1 MTLQFNGSDG
11 FYLIFSLPGAA
22 AQRQPRG
29 QASRRRP
36 RACATASCAG
46 SARGWTAPWS
56 DLMSVHASALYVQ
69 DDPRTRPSRNLL
81 RALRD
86 AARMVDSQ
94 EKAERLGMISS
105 CRAILA
111 GRKLRTVYQPVFDIQ
126 QRRVVGFEALIRGPA
141 GELEQPDVLFAAAR
155 ESDLALELESLCLET
170 IFRRLPRATLQR
182 KLFVNASPRL
192 LTHPVFLDDRNLA
205 DISRAHTQVVIEV
218 SEKEV
223 VGDYHAFRGVLDRL
237 RGHGLQ
243 IAIDDAGSGYSGLE
257 SILQLRPQY
266 IKVANTIVQNLHEE
280 TIKRG
285 VITALASVGREIDAS
300 LIAEGI
306 EQPEE
311 LKALV
316 DLGVNYGQGF
326 LLGRPSGRHCPRR
339 GARRALTARRRD
351 YAPAA
356 AHRHRGAVRVVEAQR
371 PVGGLRDA
379 DARGDLDPRRGRRLR
394 AARAG
399 SLRRTRARRCARREG
414 AAPGTGGRARGTR
427 RPAARPAA
435 RRRGSGHIRARP
447 GGRRPGSGSGAC
459 RR

>member
-1 MTLQFNGSDG
+1 MARPRRPEPTPDLEQLRISRLLTDGVTGLPLLPVGFTGADRVPHLGVIYLQIGRFAGIESLYGWQLYDRVLRLVAESLRADLASSPLEPHLMTLQFNGSDG
-11 FYLIFSLPGAA
+11 FYLLFNLPSPPRTGSPAA
-22 AQRQPRG
+22 RLTSEAGRLRDGIMRQLRQGLDRG
-29 QASRRRP
+29 MV
-36 RACATASCAG
+36 
-46 SARGWTAPWS
+46 
-56 DLMSVHASALYVQ
+56 DLMSVHASALHVT

-86 AARMVDSQ
+86 AARMVESQ
-94 EKAERLGMISS
+94 EKAERLGLISS

-126 QRRVVGFEALIRGPA
+126 ERLVVGFEALIRGPA

-170 IFRRLPRATLQR
+170 IFRRLPRATQQR

-205 DISRAHTQVVIEV
+205 DIKRAHPQIVIEI

-223 VGDYHAFRGVLDRL
+223 VGDYPAFRGVLDRL
-237 RGHGLQ
+237 RGNGLE

-257 SILQLRPQY
+257 AILQLRPQY

-285 VITALASVGREIDAS
+285 IITALASVGREIDAS

-311 LKALV
+311 LAALV

-326 LLGRPSGRHCPRR
+326 LLGRPTGRI
-339 GARRALTARRRD
+339 
-351 YAPAA
+351 
-356 AHRHRGAVRVVEAQR
+356 
-371 PVGGLRDA
+371 
-379 DARGDLDPRRGRRLR
+379 ARG
-394 AARAG
+394 
-399 SLRRTRARRCARREG
+399 
-414 AAPGTGGRARGTR
+414 
-427 RPAARPAA
+427 
-435 RRRGSGHIRARP
+435 H
-447 GGRRPGSGSGAC
+447 
-459 RR
+459 

>member
-1 MTLQFNGSDG
+1 MTRPRRPEPPPDVDRLRVARLLTDGVTGLPLLPVGFTGAERVPHLGVIYLQIGRFAGIESMYGWQLYDRVLRLVAESLRADLASSPLEPHLMALQFNGSDG
-11 FYLIFSLPGAA
+11 FYLVFSLPSPPRNGSPAA
-22 AQRQPRG
+22 RLVSESGRLRDGIMRRLRQG
-29 QASRRRP
+29 LD
-36 RACATASCAG
+36 RAMV
-46 SARGWTAPWS
+46 
-56 DLMSVHASALYVQ
+56 DLMSVHASALYVA
-69 DDPRTRPSRNLL
+69 DDPRTRPSRALL

-86 AARMVDSQ
+86 AARMVESQ
-94 EKAERLGMISS
+94 EKAERLGIVSS

-126 QRRVVGFEALIRGPA
+126 QRTVVGFEALIRGPA

-155 ESDLALELESLCLET
+155 ESDLGLELESLCLET
-170 IFRRLPRATLQR
+170 IFRRLPRATQQR

-192 LTHPVFLDDRNLA
+192 LTHPVFLDERNLA
-205 DISRAHTQVVIEV
+205 GIRRAHPQVVIEV

-237 RGHGLQ
+237 RANGLQ

-257 SILQLRPQY
+257 AILQLRPQY

-285 VITALASVGREIDAS
+285 VITALASVGHEIQAS

-326 LLGRPSGRHCPRR
+326 LLGRP
-339 GARRALTARRRD
+339 
-351 YAPAA
+351 
-356 AHRHRGAVRVVEAQR
+356 
-371 PVGGLRDA
+371 
-379 DARGDLDPRRGRRLR
+379 RGRI
-394 AARAG
+394 
-399 SLRRTRARRCARREG
+399 
-414 AAPGTGGRARGTR
+414 APG
-427 RPAARPAA
+427 
-435 RRRGSGHIRARP
+435 H
-447 GGRRPGSGSGAC
+447 
-459 RR
+459 

>member
-1 MTLQFNGSDG
+1 MLTDGVTGLPLLPVGFAGADRIPHLGVIYLQIGRFAGIESLYGWQLYDRVLRLVAESLRDGLASSPLEPHVMTLQFNGSDG
-11 FYLIFSLPGAA
+11 FYLIFSLPGAPRNGSPAGKLDAEA
-22 AQRQPRG
+22 ARLRDGILRRLRQG
-29 QASRRRP
+29 LD
-36 RACATASCAG
+36 RAMV
-46 SARGWTAPWS
+46 
-56 DLMSVHASALYVQ
+56 DLMSVHASALYVP

-81 RALRD
+81 RALRE
-86 AARMVDSQ
+86 AARRVDNQ
-94 EKAERLGMISS
+94 EKAERLGLVSS
-105 CRAILA
+105 CRSILA
-111 GRKLRTVYQPVFDIQ
+111 TRKLRTVYQPVFDIQ

-182 KLFVNASPRL
+182 RLFVNASPRL
-192 LTHPVFLDDRNLA
+192 LTHPVFLDERNLA
-205 DISRAHTQVVIEV
+205 DIRRAHTQVVIEV

-223 VGDYHAFRGVLDRL
+223 VGDYQAFRGVLDRL
-237 RGHGLQ
+237 RGNGLE

-285 VITALASVGREIDAS
+285 VITALASVGREIDAA

-326 LLGRPSGRHCPRR
+326 LLGRPSGRI
-339 GARRALTARRRD
+339 
-351 YAPAA
+351 
-356 AHRHRGAVRVVEAQR
+356 
-371 PVGGLRDA
+371 
-379 DARGDLDPRRGRRLR
+379 
-394 AARAG
+394 
-399 SLRRTRARRCARREG
+399 
-414 AAPGTGGRARGTR
+414 APG
-427 RPAARPAA
+427 
-435 RRRGSGHIRARP
+435 GH
-447 GGRRPGSGSGAC
+447 
-459 RR
+459 

>member
-1 MTLQFNGSDG
+1 MARPRRPLPTADLEQLRVSRMLTDGVTGLPLLPVGFAGADRVPHLGVIYLQIGRFAGIESLYGWQLYDRVLRLVAESLRADLAASPLEPHITTLQFNGSDG
-11 FYLIFSLPGAA
+11 FYLVFSLPGAPRNGSPA
-22 AQRQPRG
+22 AKLESEAARLRDGIMRRLRQG
-29 QASRRRP
+29 LD
-36 RACATASCAG
+36 RAMV
-46 SARGWTAPWS
+46 
-56 DLMSVHASALYVQ
+56 DLMSVHASALYVP

-86 AARMVDSQ
+86 AARMVESQ
-94 EKAERLGMISS
+94 EKAERLGLISG

-111 GRKLRTVYQPVFDIQ
+111 SRKLRTVYQPVFDIQ
-126 QRRVVGFEALIRGPA
+126 ERTVVGFEALIRGPA

-170 IFRRLPRATLQR
+170 IFRRLPRATQER

-192 LTHPVFLDDRNLA
+192 LTHPVFLDDRNLEE
-205 DISRAHTQVVIEV
+205 IRRAHPQVVIEV

-237 RGHGLQ
+237 RGNGLQ

-257 SILQLRPQY
+257 AILQLRPQY

-326 LLGRPSGRHCPRR
+326 LLGRPSGRI
-339 GARRALTARRRD
+339 
-351 YAPAA
+351 
-356 AHRHRGAVRVVEAQR
+356 
-371 PVGGLRDA
+371 
-379 DARGDLDPRRGRRLR
+379 
-394 AARAG
+394 ARAG
-399 SLRRTRARRCARREG
+399 
-414 AAPGTGGRARGTR
+414 
-427 RPAARPAA
+427 
-435 RRRGSGHIRARP
+435 H
-447 GGRRPGSGSGAC
+447 
-459 RR
+459 

>member
-1 MTLQFNGSDG
+1 MARPRRPLPTADLEQLRVSRMLTDGVTGLPLLPVGFAGADRVPHLGVIYLQIGRFAGIESLYGWQLYDRVLRLVAESLRADLAASPLEPHVTTLQFNGSDG
-11 FYLIFSLPGAA
+11 FYLVFSLPGAPRNGSPA
-22 AQRQPRG
+22 AKLESEAARLRDGIMRRLRQG
-29 QASRRRP
+29 LD
-36 RACATASCAG
+36 RAMV
-46 SARGWTAPWS
+46 
-56 DLMSVHASALYVQ
+56 DLMSVHASALYVP

-86 AARMVDSQ
+86 AARMVESQ
-94 EKAERLGMISS
+94 EKAERLGLISG

-111 GRKLRTVYQPVFDIQ
+111 SRKLRTVYQPVFDIQ
-126 QRRVVGFEALIRGPA
+126 ERTVVGFEALIRGPA

-170 IFRRLPRATLQR
+170 IFRRLPRATQQR

-192 LTHPVFLDDRNLA
+192 LTHPVFLDDRNLEE
-205 DISRAHTQVVIEV
+205 IRRAHPQVVIEV

-237 RGHGLQ
+237 RGNGLQ

-257 SILQLRPQY
+257 AILQLRPQY

-326 LLGRPSGRHCPRR
+326 LLGRPSGRI
-339 GARRALTARRRD
+339 
-351 YAPAA
+351 
-356 AHRHRGAVRVVEAQR
+356 
-371 PVGGLRDA
+371 
-379 DARGDLDPRRGRRLR
+379 
-394 AARAG
+394 ARAG
-399 SLRRTRARRCARREG
+399 
-414 AAPGTGGRARGTR
+414 
-427 RPAARPAA
+427 
-435 RRRGSGHIRARP
+435 H
-447 GGRRPGSGSGAC
+447 
-459 RR
+459 

>member
-1 MTLQFNGSDG
+1 MARPRRPLPTADLEQLRVSRMLTDGVTGLPLLPVGFAGADRVPHLGVIYLQIGRFAGIESLYGWQLYDRVLRLVAESLRADLAASPLEPHVTTLQFNGSDG
-11 FYLIFSLPGAA
+11 FYLVFSLPGAPRNGSPA
-22 AQRQPRG
+22 AKLESEAARLRDGIMRRLRQG
-29 QASRRRP
+29 LD
-36 RACATASCAG
+36 RAMV
-46 SARGWTAPWS
+46 
-56 DLMSVHASALYVQ
+56 DLMSVHASALYVP

-86 AARMVDSQ
+86 AARMVESQ
-94 EKAERLGMISS
+94 EKAERLGLISG

-111 GRKLRTVYQPVFDIQ
+111 SRKLRTVYQPVFDIQ
-126 QRRVVGFEALIRGPA
+126 ERTVVGFEALIRGPA

-170 IFRRLPRATLQR
+170 IFRRLPRATQER

-192 LTHPVFLDDRNLA
+192 LTHPVFLDDRNLEE
-205 DISRAHTQVVIEV
+205 IRRAHPQVVIEV

-237 RGHGLQ
+237 RGNGLQ

-257 SILQLRPQY
+257 AILQLRPQY

-326 LLGRPSGRHCPRR
+326 LLGRPSGRI
-339 GARRALTARRRD
+339 
-351 YAPAA
+351 
-356 AHRHRGAVRVVEAQR
+356 
-371 PVGGLRDA
+371 
-379 DARGDLDPRRGRRLR
+379 
-394 AARAG
+394 ARAG
-399 SLRRTRARRCARREG
+399 
-414 AAPGTGGRARGTR
+414 
-427 RPAARPAA
+427 
-435 RRRGSGHIRARP
+435 H
-447 GGRRPGSGSGAC
+447 
-459 RR
+459 

>member
-1 MTLQFNGSDG
+1 MLTDGVTGLPLLPVGFAGADRVPHLGVIYLQIGRFAGIESLYGWQLYDRVLRLVAESLRADLAASPLEPHVTTLQFNGSDG
-11 FYLIFSLPGAA
+11 FYLVFSLPGAPRNGSPA
-22 AQRQPRG
+22 AKLESEAARLRDGIMRRLRQG
-29 QASRRRP
+29 LD
-36 RACATASCAG
+36 RAMV
-46 SARGWTAPWS
+46 
-56 DLMSVHASALYVQ
+56 DLMSVHASALYVP

-86 AARMVDSQ
+86 AARMVESQ
-94 EKAERLGMISS
+94 EKAERLGLISG

-111 GRKLRTVYQPVFDIQ
+111 SRKLRTVYQPVFDIQ
-126 QRRVVGFEALIRGPA
+126 ERTVVGFEALIRGPA

-170 IFRRLPRATLQR
+170 IFRRLPRATQQR

-192 LTHPVFLDDRNLA
+192 LTHPVFLDDRNLEE
-205 DISRAHTQVVIEV
+205 IRRAHPQVVIEV

-237 RGHGLQ
+237 RGNGLQ

-257 SILQLRPQY
+257 AILQLRPQY

-326 LLGRPSGRHCPRR
+326 LLGRPSGRI
-339 GARRALTARRRD
+339 
-351 YAPAA
+351 
-356 AHRHRGAVRVVEAQR
+356 
-371 PVGGLRDA
+371 
-379 DARGDLDPRRGRRLR
+379 
-394 AARAG
+394 ARAG
-399 SLRRTRARRCARREG
+399 
-414 AAPGTGGRARGTR
+414 
-427 RPAARPAA
+427 
-435 RRRGSGHIRARP
+435 H
-447 GGRRPGSGSGAC
+447 
-459 RR
+459 